1 VLTLGLFLHLGNSNI
16 IEQTFEKTER
26 EVFVSALNYKHLQ
39 YFWVVAKVGGISRAS
54 ERLHLTPQTVSG
66 QITYFEDLLG
76 YKLFNRVGHR
86 LELTD
91 AGRVIFEYAERIFT
105 LGEEL
110 QGILPH
116 PTAGRSPL
124 FRVGVSDAVPKSIA
138 YRLLEPAVRMKE
150 PPFIACQEGKLADL
164 LAELAIQKQDIVIAD
179 SPIPSNLSVKGFS
192 HLLGESTLSFFA
204 SKQLV
209 RKLKGGFPL
218 CLDGAPMLLP
228 GKDAAVRPQ
237 LVKWLEKQRIA
248 PRYVGEFDDGALL
261 KAFGQVGVG
270 IFAAPSVIAKEVC
283 QQYGVGVVGQ
293 TSEVTEQF
301 YAISVERRL
310 THPAVKAISS
320 AARQELFIHD
330 Q

>member
-1 VLTLGLFLHLGNSNI
+1 M
-16 IEQTFEKTER
+16 
-26 EVFVSALNYKHLQ
+26 SALNYKHLH

-66 QITYFEDLLG
+66 QLTYFEDLLG
-76 YKLFNRVGHR
+76 YKLFNRIGHR
-86 LELTD
+86 LELSD
-91 AGRVIFEYAERIFT
+91 AGRVIFDYAEKIFA

-110 QGILPH
+110 EGILPH
-116 PTAGRSPL
+116 PTEGRPPL

-138 YRLLEPAVRMKE
+138 YRLLEPAVRMRE
-150 PPFIACQEGKLADL
+150 PPFIVCQEGKLADL

-179 SPIPSNLSVKGFS
+179 SPIPSNLSVRGFS

-204 SKQLV
+204 SKQLM
-209 RKLKGGFPL
+209 RKLKETFPL

-228 GKDAAVRPQ
+228 GKDAAVRPRLMQ
-237 LVKWLEKQRIA
+237 WLEKQHIN

-270 IFAAPSVIAKEVC
+270 IFSAPTVIAKEVC
-283 QQYGVGVVGQ
+283 QQYGVVVIGQ
-293 TSEVTEQF
+293 TSEVTEHF

-310 THPAVKAISS
+310 THPAVMAISS
-320 AARQELFIHD
+320 AARQKLFLRESA
-330 Q
+330 